1 MSLNVLY
8 SQRSPSL
15 HFIIL
20 WIWKLV
26 FLWSMYRQFKSLK
39 SWKILGRKN
48 KSMKYLKMS
57 SLIFF
62 FYGEFWIVPCYTK
75 KSESN
80 PCYYHWQIAQSW
92 KAEFR
97 RHVESR
103 PRFYQ
108 HVNIFYTIWIKISV
122 EHITEESSF
131 SVSWRFIRYT

>member
-26 FLWSMYRQFKSLK
+26 FLCSMYRQFKSLK

-75 KSESN
+75 KSE
-80 PCYYHWQIAQSW
+80 W

-97 RHVESR
+97 CHVESR

-131 SVSWRFIRYT
+131 SRTVKLAFYKVHVITFVVKDS